1 MRVLLI
7 SLLILCNHISCSA
20 QASAVANLK
29 QNVVYIGLHNPFI
42 VVAEQQPCEAIFVTT
57 DNGRLEQWED
67 ACQYIYFPEKEGKA
81 TITIHSIT
89 NGDTTA
95 IGKHGF
101 RVKKLP
107 DPTAKVAQKS
117 SGSVSAAVLR
127 VQSGIVASLI
137 GFDVHARFPVMEY
150 SVIAQKSSGMTI
162 SLSATGAFFTEPIL
176 ELFNQLEPKDVVIF
190 AGIKARGPDGRIRS
204 LAPIELTIE

>member
-1 MRVLLI
+1 MRFFLIFLLQFANGHNA
-7 SLLILCNHISCSA
+7 LA
-20 QASAVANLK
+20 QASAISNPK
-29 QNVVYIGLHNPFI
+29 QNIIYLGFPTPIV
-42 VVAEQQPCEAIFVTT
+42 VVAEKHPCETIFVRTN
-57 DNGRLEQWED
+57 NGRLENGEYP
-67 ACQYIYFPEKEGKA
+67 CQFDFLPEKEGPT
-81 TITIHSIT
+81 TITIHTIEK
-89 NGDTTA
+89 GDTLNV
-95 IGKHGF
+95 GGHVF
-101 RVKKLP
+101 RVKKFP
-107 DPTAKVAQKS
+107 DPTARVAQKS

-137 GFDVHARFPVMEY
+137 GFDIHARFPVTEY

-190 AGIKARGPDGRIRS
+190 ARIKARGPDGRIRS